1 MTRILLSLLTLL
13 CFLAQPPNVQAQ
25 TPSCGVD
32 EADIRSACILSLLDK
47 EIALINNARWR
58 DQSYRDL
65 ISAHL
70 DRGQVNDAIALF
82 GKFTSEDTLSMAIR
96 AVGMA
101 LPQRIEDEAQIKM
114 TLDLLTERAQNITHK
129 GSKEVALTYVA
140 VAAANATLSD
150 YANKTAR
157 RVETQY
163 MRNKAYQEIAET
175 LSGAGSADKAFL
187 TLQNIE
193 DHAFRNK
200 AYAISAK
207 VLNKH
212 GLVKQAVQATEQID
226 DPYIKSNTLLAI
238 MLNAPKADKE

>member
-1 MTRILLSLLTLL
+1 MTRILLSLLTLM
-13 CFLAQPPNVQAQ
+13 CFLALPSNVHAQ
-25 TPSCGVD
+25 NPSCGVD
-32 EADIRSACILSLLDK
+32 EEDIRSACILSLLDK

-65 ISAHL
+65 ISAL
-70 DRGQVNDAIALF
+70 LGRGQVDDAIALF
-82 GKFTSEDTLSMAIR
+82 DKFTSEDTLSMAIR

-101 LPQRIEDEAQIKM
+101 LPHSIEDEAQIKM
-114 TLDLLTERAQNITHK
+114 TLDLLTERAQNIAHK
-129 GSKEVALTYVA
+129 GSQEVALTYVA
-140 VAAANATLSD
+140 VAAANAALSD
-150 YANKTAR
+150 YANQTAR
-157 RVETQY
+157 KIETQY

-207 VLNKH
+207 ALNKH
-212 GLVKQAVQATEQID
+212 GLVKQAVLATEQID
-226 DPYIKSNTLLAI
+226 DPYIKANTLLAI
-238 MLNAPKADKE
+238 MLNTPKTDKE